1 MRKVWFAPSHR
12 VLVIPRLPKDLK
24 STLFYSKEEIRHLR
38 SIERIRSQGVMST
51 LSRYG
56 FGFAKIATRRKLLS
70 EREGRRK
77 RSRAQDDSGLVVTSA
92 YARSQALKERPHFF
106 KTFSCP
112 KFNTSCA
119 PHRLTSPVKD
129 EPKRLLNTTILSDS
143 SANLIRR
150 AFRKQRSA
158 YT

>member
-1 MRKVWFAPSHR
+1 MLYGYIQYAFPFLSERSGTVNQGIFRSSHRDCEAASNKTDIQRMFFSQSTSSSMRKVWFAPSHR

-106 KTFSCP
+106 
-112 KFNTSCA
+112 
-119 PHRLTSPVKD
+119 
-129 EPKRLLNTTILSDS
+129 
-143 SANLIRR
+143 
-150 AFRKQRSA
+150 
-158 YT
+158 